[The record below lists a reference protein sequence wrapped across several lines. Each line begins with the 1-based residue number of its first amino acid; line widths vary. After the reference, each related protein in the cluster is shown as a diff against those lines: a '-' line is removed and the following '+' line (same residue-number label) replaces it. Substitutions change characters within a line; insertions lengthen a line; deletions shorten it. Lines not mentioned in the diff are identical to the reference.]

1 MDFLGIGPLELIV
14 VAIIALIVVGPE
26 RLPELAQSVGKT
38 LRDLRAMSEGLTSE
52 WQQELGTL
60 TDIDTGQGLKETLTK
75 PFEEAQAEIQ
85 QVLDT
90 PLTSPTKA
98 TSTKTTPNPPAPSE
112 PTSSEQPVTSD
123 HEGASSPPALS
134 EPPPEL
140 PSEPTSSEQPVT
152 ADHEGASSPPAPSE
166 PPSLEQPNTADD
178 EADHVD
184 T

>member
-52 WQQELGTL
+52 WQQELSTL
-60 TDIDTGQGLKETLTK
+60 TDIDTGEGLKETLTR
-75 PFEEAQAEIQ
+75 PFEEAQAEIK

-98 TSTKTTPNPPAPSE
+98 TSNPPAPSE
-112 PTSSEQPVTSD
+112 P
-123 HEGASSPPALS
+123 
-134 EPPPEL
+134 PPE
-140 PSEPTSSEQPVT
+140 T
-152 ADHEGASSPPAPSE
+152 PSE
-166 PPSLEQPNTADD
+166 PPSSEQPDTSDD
-178 EADHVD
+178 EADHVN

>member
-14 VAIIALIVVGPE
+14 VVIIALIVVGPE

-52 WQQELGTL
+52 WQQELSTL
-60 TDIDTGQGLKETLTK
+60 TDIDTGEGLKETLTR
-75 PFEEAQAEIQ
+75 PFEQAQAEIQ

-98 TSTKTTPNPPAPSE
+98 TSNPPAPSE
-112 PTSSEQPVTSD
+112 P
-123 HEGASSPPALS
+123 
-134 EPPPEL
+134 
-140 PSEPTSSEQPVT
+140 PTET
-152 ADHEGASSPPAPSE
+152 PSE
-166 PPSLEQPNTADD
+166 PPSSEQPDTSDD
-178 EADHVD
+178 EADHVN

>member
-38 LRDLRAMSEGLTSE
+38 LRDLRAMSQGLTSE
-52 WQQELGTL
+52 WQQELSTL
-60 TDIDTGQGLKETLTK
+60 TDIDTGEGLKETLTR

-98 TSTKTTPNPPAPSE
+98 TSNPPAPSE
-112 PTSSEQPVTSD
+112 PPPEPPSEHTSSEHPDTS
-123 HEGASSPPALS
+123 
-134 EPPPEL
+134 
-140 PSEPTSSEQPVT
+140 
-152 ADHEGASSPPAPSE
+152 
-166 PPSLEQPNTADD
+166 DD

>member
-26 RLPELAQSVGKT
+26 RLPELAKSVGKT

-60 TDIDTGQGLKETLTK
+60 TDIDTGQGLKETLTR

-90 PLTSPTKA
+90 PLTSPTKR
-98 TSTKTTPNPPAPSE
+98 TPNPPAPSE
-112 PTSSEQPVTSD
+112 P
-123 HEGASSPPALS
+123 PA
-134 EPPPEL
+134 ET
-140 PSEPTSSEQPVT
+140 PSEPTSSEQPDT
-152 ADHEGASSPPAPSE
+152 SDDEAATNPSAPSE
-166 PPSLEQPNTADD
+166 PPPEPQSEPTSSEQPDTSDD

>member
-38 LRDLRAMSEGLTSE
+38 LRDLRAMSQGLTSE
-52 WQQELGTL
+52 WQQELSTL
-60 TDIDTGQGLKETLTK
+60 TDIDTGEGLKETLTR

-98 TSTKTTPNPPAPSE
+98 TSNPPAPSDPPPE
-112 PTSSEQPVTSD
+112 PPSEHTSSEHPDTS
-123 HEGASSPPALS
+123 
-134 EPPPEL
+134 
-140 PSEPTSSEQPVT
+140 
-152 ADHEGASSPPAPSE
+152 
-166 PPSLEQPNTADD
+166 DD

>member
-38 LRDLRAMSEGLTSE
+38 LRDLRAMSQGLTSE
-52 WQQELGTL
+52 WQQELSTL
-60 TDIDTGQGLKETLTK
+60 TDIDTGEGLKETLTR

-98 TSTKTTPNPPAPSE
+98 TSNPPAPSE
-112 PTSSEQPVTSD
+112 P
-123 HEGASSPPALS
+123 
-134 EPPPEL
+134 PPEP
-140 PSEPTSSEQPVT
+140 PSEPTSSEHPDT
-152 ADHEGASSPPAPSE
+152 S
-166 PPSLEQPNTADD
+166 DD

>member
-60 TDIDTGQGLKETLTK
+60 TDIDTGQGLKETLTR

-98 TSTKTTPNPPAPSE
+98 TSTKTTPSPLAPSEPPPEPQSEPASSEQPDTSDDEAASNPPAPSEPAPEPQSE
-112 PTSSEQPVTSD
+112 PTSSEQPDT
-123 HEGASSPPALS
+123 P
-134 EPPPEL
+134 
-140 PSEPTSSEQPVT
+140 
-152 ADHEGASSPPAPSE
+152 
-166 PPSLEQPNTADD
+166 DD

-184 T
+184 A

>member
-38 LRDLRAMSEGLTSE
+38 LRDLRAMSQGLTSE
-52 WQQELGTL
+52 WQQELSTL
-60 TDIDTGQGLKETLTK
+60 TDIDTGEGLKETLTR

-98 TSTKTTPNPPAPSE
+98 TSNPPAPSE
-112 PTSSEQPVTSD
+112 PPPKPPSEPASSEQPDTS
-123 HEGASSPPALS
+123 
-134 EPPPEL
+134 
-140 PSEPTSSEQPVT
+140 
-152 ADHEGASSPPAPSE
+152 
-166 PPSLEQPNTADD
+166 DD

>member
-38 LRDLRAMSEGLTSE
+38 LRDLRAMSQGLTSE
-52 WQQELGTL
+52 WQQELSTL
-60 TDIDTGQGLKETLTK
+60 TDIDTGEGLKETLTR

-98 TSTKTTPNPPAPSE
+98 TSNPPAPS
-112 PTSSEQPVTSD
+112 D
-123 HEGASSPPALS
+123 
-134 EPPPEL
+134 PPPEP
-140 PSEPTSSEQPVT
+140 PSEHT
-152 ADHEGASSPPAPSE
+152 
-166 PPSLEQPNTADD
+166 SLEHPDTSDD